1 MPATSH
7 QTVRLSRGRHR
18 TPQDGACVMELASL
32 LAGERFSDY
41 PASVCPLIGAFLR
54 TYNDSVDDD
63 RRADLYACAATVVG
77 TGGRRSGTRGRAC
90 RLRAVA
96 HELAQE
102 KPGRAQRSLAGM
114 QLALSSS
121 VEVASHVARALA
133 AQGEPGHARAL
144 ALVTELAG
152 PGRVVAPAAP
162 DPWGDHPSAAVV

>member
-96 HELAQE
+96 HELARE

-114 QLALSSS
+114 QL
-121 VEVASHVARALA
+121 SHVARALA